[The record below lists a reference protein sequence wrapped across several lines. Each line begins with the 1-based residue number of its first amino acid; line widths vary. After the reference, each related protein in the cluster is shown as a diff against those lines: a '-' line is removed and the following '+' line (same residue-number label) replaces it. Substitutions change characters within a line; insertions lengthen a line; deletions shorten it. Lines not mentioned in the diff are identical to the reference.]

1 MESFADEVEDGTLK
15 EMVDKVTEK
24 MIKEA
29 NKCIPKKKVGNGNKP
44 YWDEELTELRK
55 NRDKCRKES
64 SGNHVE
70 WHDRN
75 EQLKERMIEKK
86 KSWWRGYVEELRE
99 GDDGKVW
106 KAIKSLSTGDKGQSS
121 KEVLNAGGRC
131 YTTDRGYL

>member
-55 NRDKCRKES
+55 SRDKCRKES

-75 EQLKERMIEKK
+75 E
-86 KSWWRGYVEELRE
+86 
-99 GDDGKVW
+99 
-106 KAIKSLSTGDKGQSS
+106 
-121 KEVLNAGGRC
+121 
-131 YTTDRGYL
+131 